1 MRTVKEKLSGRTFIE
16 TRRKK
21 GGNILKSFA
30 ITDMGIKR
38 RTNQDYVFASDTAIG
53 NLPNLYIVADG
64 MGGHKAGD
72 FASKYTV
79 GAFIDTVRN
88 SREDNPISI
97 IDEAVTAANLALIEK
112 ASENVEMKG
121 MGTTLVVA
129 TIIGNSIYIAN
140 VGDSRLYLIN
150 DEIHQ
155 ITRDHSLVA
164 EMVNM
169 GELDKQ
175 SARTHEKKNIITRAV
190 GADLE
195 LVADYFEIE
204 YSSGDIILMC
214 SDGLSNMIEDG
225 EIKNIVNQGNEISE
239 TAHKLIETA
248 NNNGGKDNIA
258 VVLVLPDYDE
268 VDLC

>member
-1 MRTVKEKLSGRTFIE
+1 
-16 TRRKK
+16 
-21 GGNILKSFA
+21 
-30 ITDMGIKR
+30 MGIKR
-38 RTNQDYVFASDTAIG
+38 RTNQDYVFSSNEAVG
-53 NLPNLYIVADG
+53 NLPNIYIVADG

-72 FASKYTV
+72 FASKFTV
-79 GAFIDTVRN
+79 GAFLDTVKN
-88 SREDNPISI
+88 SKEDNPISI
-97 IDEAVTAANLALIEK
+97 IDEAVTAANLALIDK

-129 TIIGNSIYIAN
+129 TVIGKYIYIAN

-150 DEIHQ
+150 NEIQQ

-169 GELDKQ
+169 GELDKE

-190 GADLE
+190 GADSE

-204 YSSGDIILMC
+204 FSKGDTILMC
-214 SDGLSNMIEDG
+214 SDGLSNMIEDSDL
-225 EIKNIVNQGNEISE
+225 KKIVNNGSELSE
-239 TAHKLIETA
+239 TAHRLIETA
-248 NNNGGKDNIA
+248 NNNGGKDNIS
-258 VVLVLPDYDE
+258 VVLVQPDYDE

>member
-1 MRTVKEKLSGRTFIE
+1 M
-16 TRRKK
+16 
-21 GGNILKSFA
+21 KSYA
-30 ITDMGIKR
+30 ITDKGIKR
-38 RTNQDYVFASDTAIG
+38 RTNQDYVFATDEAVG

-79 GAFIDTVRN
+79 GAFIDAVRN
-88 SREDNPISI
+88 SREENPISI
-97 IDEAVTAANLALIEK
+97 IDEAVKIANTTLIEK

-129 TIIGNSIYIAN
+129 TIIEDSIYIAN
-140 VGDSRLYLIN
+140 VGDSRLYLI
-150 DEIHQ
+150 DDDIHQ
-155 ITRDHSLVA
+155 ITRDHSLVE

-169 GELDKQ
+169 GELDKK

-195 LVADYFEIE
+195 LIADYFEIE
-204 YSSGDIILMC
+204 YSEGDIILMC
-214 SDGLSNMIEDG
+214 SDGLSNMIED
-225 EIKNIVNQGNEISE
+225 EDIRDIIIQGNPDKLEE
-239 TAHKLIETA
+239 TAHKLIDTA

-258 VVLVLPDYDE
+258 VVLVKPEY
-268 VDLC
+268 